1 MKKKALKDAV
11 AFLPPNHSNMTAMVL
26 HNKEESGLEKVIT
39 ILSHFLPGGKAE
51 WSYEDSPTEKV
62 YFVLEGTITVN
73 SKAETF
79 VLHQYDS
86 ISILPFEGR
95 EVVNNTNLPA
105 TVLVTIT
112 TA

>member
-1 MKKKALKDAV
+1 
-11 AFLPPNHSNMTAMVL
+11 
-26 HNKEESGLEKVIT
+26 
-39 ILSHFLPGGKAE
+39 
-51 WSYEDSPTEKV
+51 
-62 YFVLEGTITVN
+62 
-73 SKAETF
+73 
-79 VLHQYDS
+79 LHQYDS